1 MDVKNYIRRVG
12 RGLALRTI
20 LLTAA
25 VAVCHMASA
34 QQAKVRFPDSSISIY
49 DGFREISQ
57 QAGMRFVVNL
67 SKYDYNRTVTVP
79 RDATVAEAMNAL
91 LAGSGKSWQIDGS
104 HIMILDN
111 DEKPGG
117 KTQPAAQ
124 SPNGY
129 RPAGNVNADF
139 DRSLQDYRALG
150 EAAANKPQKMEL
162 REIVV
167 EQTVDGM
174 QDGIFTYPSVN
185 RSITLTG
192 ADARSQSTLRKL
204 PRFALK
210 TNLLYAAAAF
220 TPNLGVEFGLGDRSS
235 IDVMLAYNPWNLN
248 GTYDDNKKLVHR
260 LAKAEYR
267 WWLCERFNGHFFGAH
282 ALFVNYNISQHNI
295 PIVGFKKDY
304 RYQGYAVGA
313 GVSYGY
319 HLMLASH
326 WGLEFNAGVGLA
338 YMNYEKKDC
347 IKCGSLV
354 GNYDKVYFGPTS
366 LGVKL
371 VFIIK

>member
-1 MDVKNYIRRVG
+1 MGVKNYTRRVG

-20 LLTAA
+20 LLIAA
-25 VAVCHMASA
+25 VSVCQMASA

-49 DGFREISQ
+49 DGFKEISR

-67 SKYDYNRTVTVP
+67 SKYDYSSVVSVP
-79 RDATVAEAMNAL
+79 REATVAEAMNAL
-91 LAGSGKSWQIDGS
+91 LAGSGKTYRIDDS
-104 HIMILDN
+104 HILIIDN
-111 DEKPGG
+111 GG
-117 KTQPAAQ
+117 KTGSRTQAAH

-129 RPAGNVNADF
+129 KPSEQVNADF
-139 DRSLQDYRALG
+139 DRSLQDYRAIG
-150 EAAANKPQKMEL
+150 EAAASKPPKTEQ
-162 REIVV
+162 RETVV
-167 EQTVDGM
+167 EQTVDAQ
-174 QDGIFTYPSVN
+174 QDGIFTYPSADWDV
-185 RSITLTG
+185 TLTG
-192 ADARSQSTLRKL
+192 ADASSQSTLRKL

-210 TNLLYAAAAF
+210 TNLAYWAAAG
-220 TPNLGVEFGLGDRSS
+220 TINLGAEFGIRDKSS
-235 IDVMLAYNPWNLN
+235 IEVMLGYNPWNLN
-248 GTYDDNKKLVHR
+248 GSYENNKKLVHR

-282 ALFVNYNISQHNI
+282 ALFVNYNISQYNI

-319 HLMLASH
+319 HLMLSSH
-326 WGLEFNAGVGLA
+326 WGIEFNAGVGVA

-347 IKCGSLV
+347 VKCGSLV
-354 GNYDKVYFGPTS
+354 GNYDKWYVGPTS

-371 VFIIK
+371 LFIIK